1 MENGNKCCECCR
13 HKATPRSDET
23 VKALQN
29 RLSRIIGQL
38 GGIKNMLDDIQLAA
52 AQNALRNVGYI
63 ILEEHMET
71 CVAEGI
77 KNGDD
82 EVIAE
87 AVELI
92 KKLK

>member
-1 MENGNKCCECCR
+1 MENENKCCECYR
-13 HKATPRSDET
+13 HKSTPRSDDT

-38 GGIKNMLDDIQLAA
+38 GGIKN
-52 AQNALRNVGYI
+52 
-63 ILEEHMET
+63 
-71 CVAEGI
+71 
-77 KNGDD
+77 GDD

>member
-1 MENGNKCCECCR
+1 
-13 HKATPRSDET
+13 
-23 VKALQN
+23 
-29 RLSRIIGQL
+29 
-38 GGIKNMLDDIQLAA
+38 MLDVNRYCGDILIQLAA

>member
-1 MENGNKCCECCR
+1 M
-13 HKATPRSDET
+13 P
-23 VKALQN
+23 L
-29 RLSRIIGQL
+29 LRI
-38 GGIKNMLDDIQLAA
+38 
-52 AQNALRNVGYI
+52 VGYI

>member
-1 MENGNKCCECCR
+1 MTGVQTC
-13 HKATPRSDET
+13 
-23 VKALQN
+23 ALPIYCGDI
-29 RLSRIIGQL
+29 L
-38 GGIKNMLDDIQLAA
+38 IQLAA

>member
-1 MENGNKCCECCR
+1 LRKKLGEAGSMIK
-13 HKATPRSDET
+13 T
-23 VKALQN
+23 V
-29 RLSRIIGQL
+29 
-38 GGIKNMLDDIQLAA
+38 
-52 AQNALRNVGYI
+52 RNVGYI

-82 EVIAE
+82 EVITE